1 MVCVDKSVSGMNRL
15 RRSTVEF
22 KTHVLEYIA
31 EQKDAGLKLMDV
43 LHQSMEL
50 SGRMIR
56 RSKKE
61 KAIHLNNQRVS
72 LSSRIRKGD
81 LITIEM
87 EMEKNIFEP
96 QDIPIQVVFEDAD
109 LLIVNKQPFLV
120 VHPTKGHPTGTLA
133 NGIAKLFLDEGL
145 DIKIRFINRL
155 DRDTSGLM
163 MIAKNPYAQTVISEQ
178 MIAGTVTKEY
188 LAIVHGRIEKDKG
201 TIDAPIGL
209 ENENDIERKVMEGG
223 KACVTHYEVVKR
235 FDNASLVKIQLETG
249 RTHQIRVHFRHIG
262 HTLFGDELY
271 GGNHD
276 LIDRQAL
283 HCTRMVFKL
292 ARPSEEIELHADM
305 PDDML
310 ALIEKL

>member
-1 MVCVDKSVSGMNRL
+1 M
-15 RRSTVEF
+15 EF

-31 EQKDAGLKLMDV
+31 VQSDAGMKLMDV

-61 KAIHLNNQRVS
+61 KAIKLNAQRVS
-72 LSSRIRKGD
+72 LNSRIRKDD

-87 EMEKNIFEP
+87 AMEPNIFEP
-96 QDIPIQVVFEDAD
+96 EDIPVNVVYEDAD
-109 LLIVNKQPFLV
+109 LLIVNKQPFMV
-120 VHPTKGHPTGTLA
+120 VHPTKGHPHGTLA
-133 NGIAKLFLDEGL
+133 NGIAKYFLDEGL

-163 MIAKNPYAQTVISEQ
+163 MIAKNPFAQTVISEQ
-178 MIAGTVTKEY
+178 MIANEVTKEY
-188 LAIVHGRIEKDKG
+188 LAIVHGQVDLDAG

-209 ENENDIERKVMEGG
+209 ENEDDIERKVLTDG
-223 KACVTHYEVVKR
+223 KDCVTHYEVVQR
-235 FDNASLVKIQLETG
+235 YPNATLIKIQLETG

-262 HTLFGDELY
+262 HPLFGDVLY
-271 GGNHD
+271 GGDQEKIN
-276 LIDRQAL
+276 RQAL

-292 ARPSEEIELHADM
+292 ARPSELIELRADM
-305 PDDML
+305 PADMKL
-310 ALIEKL
+310 LLEKLE